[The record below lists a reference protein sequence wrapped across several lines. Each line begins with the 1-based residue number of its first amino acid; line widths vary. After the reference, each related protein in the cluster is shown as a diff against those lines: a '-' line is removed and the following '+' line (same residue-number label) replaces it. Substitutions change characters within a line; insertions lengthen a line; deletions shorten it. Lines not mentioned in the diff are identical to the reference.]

1 MKKLLIIL
9 IIGGLLSIW
18 HAQPVWSGEV
28 DILVEKLVEKR
39 ILTQKEA
46 DEILKEIKKEAAKE
60 RAETV
65 EEVKEAI
72 TKGKTGIK
80 LVELPKWIQKTHLKG
95 DFRLRY
101 QMNDR
106 EGRPDRHRGRYRLRL
121 GLETEIADNI
131 KVAFGLATGSSD
143 PRSTNQSF
151 TDSFDTPDI
160 RLEYAYVKYTPFK
173 WAELIGGKMKNPI
186 WRPTGLLWDTDI
198 HPEGGAAKFNWKLH
212 SNFSLFINTGIF
224 VLDERGDDVQDPI
237 MYALQPG
244 FNWKINNKTQLKS
257 ALVYYGFSNVEGTTL
272 DHSSDTNTLKNGV
285 LKYDYDSFGAGT
297 ELGFKNPFSTDIP
310 YFALVGDYIK
320 NPDPSSDNEGFLLG
334 WKLGHKKVKEKG
346 QWQVSYW
353 FKRLERD
360 AWLDIFPD
368 ADHYGG
374 ETSAKVHNVALKY
387 GLEKNVDLGIKYFY
401 AEKIHGNNEP
411 ENLLQ
416 VDLQFNF

>member
-9 IIGGLLSIW
+9 IISSFLSVW
-18 HAQPVWSGEV
+18 HAQTVWSGEV

-60 RAETV
+60 RAEV
-65 EEVKEAI
+65 IEETKEAI
-72 TKGKTGIK
+72 TKGENGVK
-80 LVELPKWIQKTHLKG
+80 LVKLPEWIQKTQLKG

-106 EGRPDRHRGRYRLRL
+106 KGRAKRYRGRYRLRL
-121 GLETEIADNI
+121 GVETEITDNI
-131 KVAFGLATGSSD
+131 KVAFGLATGSSN
-143 PRSTNQSF
+143 PRSTNQTF
-151 TDSFDTPDI
+151 IDSFDTPDI
-160 RLEYAYVKYTPFK
+160 RLNYAYVKYTPFK

-198 HPEGGAAKFNWKLH
+198 NPEGGAAKFNWKLH
-212 SNFSLFINTGIF
+212 PNLGLFINTGIF
-224 VLDERGDDVQDPI
+224 VLDERSNDTQDPI
-237 MYALQPG
+237 MYAFQPG
-244 FNWKINNKTQLKS
+244 LKWKINNKTQLKS
-257 ALVYYGFSNVEGTTL
+257 ALVYYGFNNVEGTTL
-272 DHSSDTNTLKNGV
+272 DHSSDTNTLRNGV

-297 ELGFKNPFSTDIP
+297 ELGFKNPFSTNIP
-310 YFALVGDYIK
+310 YFALIGDYII

-346 QWQVSYW
+346 QWQIGYW

-374 ETSAKVHNVALKY
+374 ETSAKTHNVALKY

-401 AEKIHGNNEP
+401 AEKIHDNNEP